1 MLKFIQGR
9 LLLALV
15 VSAMSVPAFAD
26 PADYPNDFSMAG
38 DLLIARPLGVVW
50 TVAGSALFVVSLPF
64 TALGG
69 NVKQAADTL
78 VIGPAKETFV
88 RCLGCTNSGR
98 YVDPNE
104 VKAH

>member
-15 VSAMSVPAFAD
+15 VGAISLPAFAD
-26 PADYPNDFSMAG
+26 PGDYPNDFAMAG

-78 VIGPAKETFV
+78 VVGPAKETFV
-88 RCLGCTNSGR
+88 RCLGCVPTGR

-104 VKAH
+104 VAR